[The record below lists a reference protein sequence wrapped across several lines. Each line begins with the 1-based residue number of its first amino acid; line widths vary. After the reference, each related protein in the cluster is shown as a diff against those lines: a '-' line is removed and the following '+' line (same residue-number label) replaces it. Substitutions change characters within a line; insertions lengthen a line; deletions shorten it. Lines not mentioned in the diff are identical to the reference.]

1 MKVTLTLDDDVY
13 AGLKAKA
20 GARGMGKFISRIVR
34 PHVSDSALEDGY
46 KALAA
51 DTASEADAQEWLTS
65 MGDPWQDMEPWEIN
79 GQDTHETPPR

>member
-20 GARGMGKFISRIVR
+20 GARGMGKFISRFMR
-34 PHVSDSALEDGY
+34 PHVSESALEDGY

-51 DTASEADAQEWLTS
+51 DAASEVDAQDWLAS
-65 MGDPWQDMEPWEIN
+65 MGDPWQDMEPWGIN
-79 GQDTHETPPR
+79 EQDTDETPPR